1 MWEGE
6 PRTDGLLRG
15 ARNERIRHMLAL
27 KNAEWSLDA
36 VLELHCGLLDHAHD
50 VREAAMDTLLELAAQ
65 RTAAVPLTP
74 ARLLAYY
81 LTTFTVASGIDIAA
95 VRCLVDLHTAEADEI
110 LIDLLGSRNGNNEQF
125 KHWVEIV
132 NAAGRQDIL
141 RRVDVD
147 KLSKGR
153 QRTLNQVLG
162 R

>member
-6 PRTDGLLRG
+6 PRADGLLRG
-15 ARNERIRHMLAL
+15 ARTERIQQMLAL
-27 KNAEWSLDA
+27 KDEEWSLGIALD
-36 VLELHCGLLDHAHD
+36 LHCGLLDHAHE
-50 VREAAMDTLLELAAQ
+50 VRETAMETLMELAAQ
-65 RTAAVPLTP
+65 RPAAVPLTP

-81 LTTFTVASGIDIAA
+81 MTAFTVASGIDLAA

-153 QRTLNQVLG
+153 QRTLSQALG

>member
-15 ARNERIRHMLAL
+15 ARTERVRQMFAL
-27 KNAEWSLDA
+27 KNAEWSLAA
-36 VLELHCGLLDHAHD
+36 VLELHSGLLDHAHD
-50 VREAAMDTLLELAAQ
+50 VREAAMETLFELAAQ
-65 RTAAVPLTP
+65 RPAAVPLTP

-81 LTTFTVASGIDIAA
+81 LITFTVASGIDLAA

-110 LIDLLGSRNGNNEQF
+110 LIDLLASRSGNNEQF

-141 RRVDVD
+141 RQVPVD

-153 QRTLNQVLG
+153 HKVLNQVLG

>member
-15 ARNERIRHMLAL
+15 TRNERIRQMLAL
-27 KNAEWSLDA
+27 KNEGWSLGTALD
-36 VLELHCGLLDHAHD
+36 LHCGLLDHAHE
-50 VREAAMDTLLELAAQ
+50 VREVAMETLFELAAQ
-65 RTAAVPLTP
+65 HPIAVPLTP
-74 ARLLAYY
+74 AGLMAYY
-81 LTTFTVASGIDIAA
+81 MATFTVASGIDLAA

-110 LIDLLGSRNGNNEQF
+110 LIELLGSGNGSNEQF
-125 KHWVEIV
+125 KRWVEIV

-153 QRTLNQVLG
+153 QKILNQLLG

>member
-15 ARNERIRHMLAL
+15 ARTERIQQMLAL
-27 KNAEWSLDA
+27 RDAGWSVDA
-36 VLELHCGLLDHAHD
+36 VLDLHCGLLDHAHD
-50 VREAAMDTLLELAAQ
+50 VREAAMDILFELAAQ
-65 RTAAVPLTP
+65 RPAAVPLTP
-74 ARLLAYY
+74 ARLLASYM
-81 LTTFTVASGIDIAA
+81 TTFTVASGVDIAA

-125 KHWVEIV
+125 KRWVEIL
-132 NAAGRQDIL
+132 NAANRQDIL
-141 RRVDVD
+141 RRVGLD

-153 QRTLNQVLG
+153 QRILNQTLG